1 MPGPPP
7 KDITQRRRR
16 NAPLAN
22 TLHLPAQGRAGD
34 PPPWP
39 LNDPSEDELTIWIAL
54 WTTPQAV
61 AWERLGWTRTVA
73 RYARFLLASEEPSAR
88 PSLLNETRQ
97 MEDRLGLTPMAMLRL
112 RWDVD
117 SATPAPVTPIPAQSD
132 RRLILSEEGDED

>member
-1 MPGPPP
+1 
-7 KDITQRRRR
+7 
-16 NAPLAN
+16 LAVE
-22 TLHLPAQGRAGD
+22 R
-34 PPPWP
+34 
-39 LNDPSEDELTIWIAL
+39 PSEDELTIWIAL